1 MVYKNLKKGEIKMDN
16 EQNNATQNNLPP
28 ILIHTQYI
36 KDFSLEIPHAPEIF
50 RELTTAPKIDVQ
62 VQVNGKHLHDDFH
75 NVSLNYT
82 LNGNIND
89 KPLFILELE
98 YAAVVSLTVPEEHIK
113 PILMVEIPRML
124 FPFVREIVANA
135 MINAGLPPVM
145 LNPIDFAA
153 MLQNREQNDK
163 KQ

>member
-1 MVYKNLKKGEIKMDN
+1 MDK
-16 EQNNATQNNLPP
+16 EQNNETQNNLPP
-28 ILIHTQYI
+28 VLIHTQYI

-50 RELTTAPKIDVQ
+50 RELTAAPKIDVQ

-82 LNGNIND
+82 LNGDING

-98 YAAVVSLTVPEEHIK
+98 YAAVVSLSVPEEHIK
-113 PILMVEIPRML
+113 PILMIEIPRML

-145 LNPIDFAA
+145 LNPIDFAT